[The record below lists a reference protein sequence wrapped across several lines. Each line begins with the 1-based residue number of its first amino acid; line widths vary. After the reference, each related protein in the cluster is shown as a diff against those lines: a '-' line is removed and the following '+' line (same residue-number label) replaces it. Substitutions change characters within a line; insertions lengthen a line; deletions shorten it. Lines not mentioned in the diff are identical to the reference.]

1 MLIRIIL
8 LIVMFL
14 AICYFTYSFLHVPT
28 FQIRRLNGKI
38 EELKPFENFWYFI
51 FLLVLNIIIAL
62 IV

>member
-1 MLIRIIL
+1 
-8 LIVMFL
+8 MFL